1 MHDYIFFSGQ
11 IIFDQFDQLKFVV
24 KMDAGFQTLLVFRR
38 QVGDCVGED
47 PDGVLLSVFPEGD
60 VTLLHTQQESENQKV
75 GHYMLY
81 FYIYHLF
88 GNSISVNLYFIN
100 KIGLS
105 FFFGVCYNH
114 TRSVMPIARIFEI
127 FTIPAY
133 GADVMEVYQNG

>member
-11 IIFDQFDQLKFVV
+11 VILDQLEELQFAVQ
-24 KMDAGFQTLLVFRR
+24 MDALFKGFLIFGGQI
-38 QVGDCVGED
+38 GDLVGEY
-47 PDGVLLSVFPEGD
+47 PDGIVLTIFPQGHKAI
-60 VTLLHTQQESENQKV
+60 LHTQQESQNHQM

-88 GNSISVNLYFIN
+88 GNSISVNLFFIN

-114 TRSVMPIARIFEI
+114 TRSVMPYGRMSIIIFYH
-127 FTIPAY
+127 TDRP
-133 GADVMEVYQNG
+133 GRCHGGLS

>member
-11 IIFDQFDQLKFVV
+11 IIFNEFDQLELVI
-24 KMDAGFQTLLVFRR
+24 KMNARFQPSLVFRG
-38 QVGDCVGED
+38 QVGDRVGKY
-47 PDGVLLSVFPEGD
+47 PDGIYLSVFPEGNIS
-60 VTLLHTQQESENQKV
+60 LLHTQQESENQKV
-75 GHYMLY
+75 GHDMLC

-114 TRSVMPIARIFEI
+114 TRSVMPYGRMSIIIFYH
-127 FTIPAY
+127 TDRP
-133 GADVMEVYQNG
+133 GRCHGGLS